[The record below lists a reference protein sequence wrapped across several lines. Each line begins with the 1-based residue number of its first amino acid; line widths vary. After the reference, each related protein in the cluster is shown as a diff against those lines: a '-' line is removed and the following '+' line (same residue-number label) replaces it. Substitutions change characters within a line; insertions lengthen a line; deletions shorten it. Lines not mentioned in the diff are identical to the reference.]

1 MAERSPRS
9 VSNIVFIILLAL
21 GLVWGVMGTIKF
33 VSAATGLEYSNGV
46 T

>member
-9 VSNIVFIILLAL
+9 VYNIVFIVLLAL
-21 GLVWGVMGTIKF
+21 LLAWGVMGTIKF
-33 VSAATGLEYSNGV
+33 ISAASGAEYSNGV